1 MRCSPSQEKR
11 RIIRTWRLRMAG
23 PPVQPCSSST
33 GPTAF
38 SLVEQPLHPHGRM
51 SWPSDIWHPD
61 PHTTPA
67 KTLQPHPQTSLQLP
81 TPKMLHH
88 HWPKPSLQYFGLL
101 LRDGLLWWVYT
112 GKNEVPGILGTV
124 TKSQLDWGSCHFYW
138 SFRQE
143 RLFLLSPLAFLVF
156 LLLLLHCIPT

>member
-1 MRCSPSQEKR
+1 MRCSPIQEKR

-33 GPTAF
+33 SPTAF

-81 TPKMLHH
+81 TPKILHH
-88 HWPKPSLQYFGLL
+88 HCLAQTKPSVFWPAIEGWTTVVGLHRKK
-101 LRDGLLWWVYT
+101 LRYQAFWEQLPRASWT
-112 GKNEVPGILGTV
+112 GEAAISTGV
-124 TKSQLDWGSCHFYW
+124 LDRKGFFCFH
-138 SFRQE
+138 
-143 RLFLLSPLAFLVF
+143 L
-156 LLLLLHCIPT
+156 